1 MHDKMTHSKTVQF
14 VIRHPL
20 ALVLTIAIVIRLVIF
35 FAVPSVFRFEQTGA
49 VHGSDA
55 YDNYAQNFLQTGIYG
70 RFVGKPDAMI
80 PPLYSYALAGV
91 YATLG
96 RSGLSVAA
104 FNILLDCLS
113 ITFLFYTGKR
123 LFKKQGE
130 WVGALAGLFYA
141 LYPYLI
147 FQNLTLIDTAFF
159 MTLLYAFVMLM
170 VLLRDRPNLDRGAW
184 VLAIAA
190 GVVLGL
196 SMLTRALLPLLAIL
210 AAVWFL
216 FKLSLWQTV
225 IRLLPVALVGFLVMI
240 PWIVRNYS
248 IYGAFIPT
256 ALNFGDNFYQGNS
269 EYTIPFFRA
278 GYDVQ
283 WVPAP
288 PIKATDRLSLEA
300 SQQRFEYGMTYLRT
314 HPEQIP
320 DLLWTKF
327 LVHWSIDIAP
337 RKNPV
342 NGEVPRLDYHGNAIQ
357 QTDSQGDLQLGQL
370 PPGDPVGEY
379 SGSLFDQVGRPIHI
393 VYWGGLLLLGIVGI
407 FLTWRQWRDVSLL
420 WFVQITMTVM
430 YLIFHPSTRYRAPTD
445 PLLFLFS
452 AYTLIW
458 LWQRFVV
465 KHQNQPLAPRVT
477 E

>member
-1 MHDKMTHSKTVQF
+1 MSISVKQSSLITRLSNHKLA
-14 VIRHPL
+14 VI
-20 ALVLTIAIVIRLVIF
+20 LVIAIVVRLVVF

-55 YDNYAQNFLQTGIYG
+55 YDNYAQNLLQTGIYG

-91 YATLG
+91 YRILG

-113 ITFLFYTGKR
+113 IACLYTTGKR
-123 LFKKQGE
+123 LFKQGE
-130 WVGALAGLFYA
+130 WVGALAGLFYG

-159 MTLLYAFVMLM
+159 MTLLYAFVLLM
-170 VLLRDRPNLDRGAW
+170 VLLRERPKLDRGTWA
-184 VLAIAA
+184 LAIAA

-196 SMLTRALLPLLAIL
+196 SMLTRALLPLLAIF
-210 AAVWFL
+210 AALWFL
-216 FKLSLWQTV
+216 FRLSLWQTF
-225 IRLLPVALVGFLVMI
+225 IRLLPVALIGFLVMI
-240 PWIVRNYS
+240 PWIVRNYG
-248 IYGAFIPT
+248 IYHALVPT
-256 ALNFGDNFYQGNS
+256 ALNYGDNFYQGNS

-288 PIKATDRLSLEA
+288 PIKASDSLSLEA
-300 SQQRFEYGMTYLRT
+300 SQERFEYGMTYLRT

-357 QTDSQGDLQLGQL
+357 ETDAQGDLQLGQL

-379 SGSLFDQVGRPIHI
+379 SGSLFDQIGRPIHI

-407 FLTWRQWRDVSLL
+407 GLTWRQWRDVSLL
-420 WFVQITMTVM
+420 WFVQISMMVM

-458 LWQRFVV
+458 LLNKFRHS
-465 KHQNQPLAPRVT
+465 K
-477 E
+477 

>member
-1 MHDKMTHSKTVQF
+1 MTRMTHSKTVQF

-20 ALVLTIAIVIRLVIF
+20 ALVLTIAIVARLVIF

-55 YDNYAQNFLQTGIYG
+55 YDYYAQNLLQTGIYG
-70 RFVGKPDAMI
+70 RFIGKPDAMI

-91 YATLG
+91 YGVFG

-113 ITFLFYTGKR
+113 ITCLYTIGKR
-123 LFKKQGE
+123 LFKQGE
-130 WVGALAGLFYA
+130 WVGALAGLFYG

-159 MTLLYAFVMLM
+159 MTLLYAFVLLM
-170 VLLRDRPNLDRGAW
+170 VLLRERPKLDRGTWA
-184 VLAIAA
+184 LAVAA

-216 FKLSLWQTV
+216 FRLSLWQTF
-225 IRLLPVALVGFLVMI
+225 IRLLPVAIVGFLVMI
-240 PWIVRNYS
+240 PWIVRNYG
-248 IYGAFIPT
+248 IYNALVPT

-288 PIKATDRLSLEA
+288 PIKATDSLSLEA

-320 DLLWTKF
+320 DLIWTKF

-357 QTDSQGDLQLGQL
+357 QTDAQGDLQLGQL

-393 VYWGGLLLLGIVGI
+393 LYWGGLLLLGIIGI
-407 FLTWRQWRDVSLL
+407 GLTWRQWRDVSLL
-420 WFVQITMTVM
+420 WFVQISMMVM

-452 AYTLIW
+452 AYTLIG
-458 LWQRFVV
+458 LWQRLVL
-465 KHQNQPLAPRVT
+465 KRQNQAFAPSVT

>member
-1 MHDKMTHSKTVQF
+1 MNISLQQSPF
-14 VIRHPL
+14 VITLLKHKL
-20 ALVLTIAIVIRLVIF
+20 AVVLVIAVAARLVIF

-55 YDNYAQNFLQTGIYG
+55 YDNYAQNLLNTGIYG
-70 RFVGKPDAMI
+70 RFAGKPDAMI
-80 PPLYSYALAGV
+80 PPLYGYALAGV
-91 YATLG
+91 YAVFG

-113 ITFLFYTGKR
+113 ITCLYYTGKR
-123 LFKKQGE
+123 LFKKHGE
-130 WVGALAGLFYA
+130 WVGTLAGLFYA

-159 MTLLYAFVMLM
+159 MTQMYAFVLLM
-170 VLLRDRPNLDRGAW
+170 VLLRDRLNLDRGTW
-184 VLAIAA
+184 VIAITA

-196 SMLTRALLPLLAIL
+196 SMLTRSLLPLLAIF

-216 FKLSLWQTV
+216 FRLSLWQTV
-225 IRLLPVALVGFLVMI
+225 IRLLPVAIVGFLVMI
-240 PWIVRNYS
+240 PWIVRNYG
-248 IYGAFIPT
+248 IYNALVPS

-288 PIKATDRLSLEA
+288 PIKATDSLSLEA

-320 DLLWTKF
+320 DLIWTKF

-342 NGEVPRLDYHGNAIQ
+342 NGQVPRLDYHGNAIQ
-357 QTDSQGDLQLGQL
+357 ETNAQGDLQLGQL

-379 SGSLFDQVGRPIHI
+379 SSSLFDQIGRPIHI
-393 VYWGGLLLLGIVGI
+393 VYWGGLLILGIIGI
-407 FLTWRQWRDVSLL
+407 GLTWRQWRDVSLL

-430 YLIFHPSTRYRAPTD
+430 YIIFHPSTRYRAPTD

-452 AYTLIW
+452 AYSLIG
-458 LWQRFVV
+458 LGQRFVIRSR
-465 KHQNQPLAPRVT
+465 NQVFSPSVT